1 MIKNLVLHFNL
12 VNKHRYKV
20 FKLCCK
26 AGIPFRGLIHDLSK
40 YSPTE
45 FFESVKYY
53 NGGYSPI
60 RNCKKENGY
69 SKAWLHHKGRNKH
82 HYEYW
87 YDYNAPEETPVIP
100 YKYTVEMICDSL
112 AAGMIYQKENWTNDY
127 QLGYY
132 KKDRTKARINPI
144 IDAILLEVY
153 ETVAKQ
159 GIDSVINKKILKK
172 IYEKHVGSLNN
183 DDNSL

>member
-1 MIKNLVLHFNL
+1 MFKKIVGHFCTITHHKWL
-12 VNKHRYKV
+12 V
-20 FKLCCK
+20 FKLCLS
-26 AGIPFRGLIHDLSK
+26 AGIPWRGFMHDWSK
-40 YSPTE
+40 YSATE
-45 FFESVKYY
+45 FWESAKYY
-53 NGGYSPI
+53 AGKRSPI
-60 RNCKKENGY
+60 FYCKQENGY
-69 SKAWLHHKGRNKH
+69 SNAWLHHKGRNKH

-87 YDYNAPEETPVIP
+87 YDYTAPEQTPVIP

-153 ETVAKQ
+153 ERVSEK
-159 GIDSVINKKILKK
+159 GIDEIINPKTLKK
-172 IYEKHVGSLNN
+172 IYVKHVGDI
-183 DDNSL
+183 DDKKY

>member
-26 AGIPFRGLIHDLSK
+26 AGIPFRGLMHDLSK

-60 RNCKKENGY
+60 KNCKKENGY

-112 AAGMIYQKENWTNDY
+112 AAGMTYQKENWTNDY
-127 QLGYY
+127 QLSYY
-132 KKDRTKARINPI
+132 KKDREKTRINPI
-144 IDAILLEVY
+144 IDKILLEVY
-153 ETVAKQ
+153 ESVAKD
-159 GIDSVINKKILKK
+159 GIDNVINKKTLKK
-172 IYEKHVGSLNN
+172 IYEKHAGDVN
-183 DDNSL
+183 DKKY